1 MERTWA
7 RSVNVPVLV
16 REFSFI
22 NFLYAFQG
30 ILFLIK
36 TERNPMIYLVVTFLV
51 FLAGFFYHL
60 SNIEW
65 SIVVLSI
72 SAVWMAEALNTALEL
87 LSDEISEEKR
97 ERLGRAKDVAA
108 GGVFLVALGAIIVGA
123 LIFLPHI
130 AVVFQ

>member
-1 MERTWA
+1 MKNKR
-7 RSVNVPVLV
+7 L
-16 REFSFI
+16 FSFI

>member
-1 MERTWA
+1 MKNKR
-7 RSVNVPVLV
+7 LL
-16 REFSFI
+16 SFI

-36 TERNPMIYLVVTFLV
+36 TERNPIIYLVVTFLV
-51 FLAGFFYHL
+51 VLTGFFYHL

-65 SIVVLSI
+65 SIITLSI
-72 SAVWMAEALNTALEL
+72 SVVWMAEALNTAIEL

-108 GGVFLVALGAIIVGA
+108 GGVLLVAIGAVIAGA

-130 AVVFQ
+130 AMVFQ